1 MENSLYVVVLITIC
15 FGLFKYLEMKFVDK
29 KTKPLKDLIRD
40 TFIVFISSYFG
51 FMLYDQLQTIEGVA
65 DTKPSTTVF
74 IDKTDF

>member
-1 MENSLYVVVLITIC
+1 MENSLYVVALITIC

-51 FMLYDQLQTIEGVA
+51 FMLYDQLQTIEGVV
-65 DTKPSTTVF
+65 DTKSSTNVF
-74 IDKTDF
+74 IDKPDF